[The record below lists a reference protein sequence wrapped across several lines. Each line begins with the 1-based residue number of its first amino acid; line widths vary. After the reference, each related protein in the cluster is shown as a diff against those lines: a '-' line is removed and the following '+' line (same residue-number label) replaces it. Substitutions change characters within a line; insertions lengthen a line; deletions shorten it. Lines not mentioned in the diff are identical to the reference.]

1 MRKII
6 KIRTA
11 ASLQNINIL
20 HHYMLTGISDGGFDT
35 KHRNIIYYL
44 IINQM
49 ILMDILQ
56 QSSLHI
62 YIANLCIEKVRMND
76 YWILNKCPYMFQNVL
91 RRSLLQ
97 ERLTSSLHKA
107 LLATFP
113 HTYTYLP
120 TYPPT
125 YLPNT

>member
-1 MRKII
+1 
-6 KIRTA
+6 
-11 ASLQNINIL
+11 
-20 HHYMLTGISDGGFDT
+20 MLTGISDGGFDT

-56 QSSLHI
+56 QSLLHI